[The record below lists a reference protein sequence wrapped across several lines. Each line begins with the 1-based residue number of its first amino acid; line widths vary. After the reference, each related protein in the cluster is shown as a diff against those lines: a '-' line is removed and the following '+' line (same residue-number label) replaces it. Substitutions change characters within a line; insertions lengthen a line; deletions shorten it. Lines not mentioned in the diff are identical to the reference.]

1 MKTISNIILCIFGI
15 AFLYLVLFIPL
26 ESNYNINKVDEENGL
41 MYITY
46 SSMIPF
52 TKVDTVTKMPTYF
65 YGKVLYNYY
74 EKKDGQT
81 TYRTA
86 VQVGKEI
93 YTYKDINAYHYVKEF
108 TVGKDSIKLLE
119 IYWPSHY
126 IQTLPFNKIY
136 GKD

>member
-1 MKTISNIILCIFGI
+1 MKTINNIILCIFGI

-26 ESNYNINKVDEENGL
+26 ESNYNINKVDEKNGL

-46 SSMIPF
+46 SSLIPF
-52 TKVDTVTKMPTYF
+52 TNVDTITKMPTYF

-74 EKKDGQT
+74 EKKDSQT
-81 TYRTA
+81 IYRTA

-108 TVGKDSIKLLE
+108 TIGQDSVKLLE
-119 IYWPSHY
+119 VYWPSHY
-126 IQTLPFNKIY
+126 IKTLPFNNIY